1 MPQLDK
7 VTFLSQF
14 FWLCFFYLGF
24 YILILKYFLPKMS
37 RILKL
42 RKKKLSSSQEGV
54 TSLQQENKKVRWSYD
69 TLLTSGFITS
79 RSIFNN
85 SFQRTQQWLQKLITT
100 TNQTHSQAMNK
111 TYIDSVGQASLS
123 QNLNLIQLST
133 LWSNKLFVS
142 YLVRKLSSI
151 PKLKV
156 RAIVPKNEA
165 NTGTKKT
172 NQPFLRTS
180 GQKEFSTQKFLKPLR
195 NSELVHTFSTETI
208 KSSVSKSL
216 KKKKKGGS

>member
-37 RILKL
+37 RVLKL

-54 TSLQQENKKVRWSYD
+54 TSVQQENNKVRWSYD
-69 TLLTSGFITS
+69 TLITNGFITS

-85 SFQRTQQWLQKLITT
+85 SFQRTQQWLQKLVTT

-111 TYIDSVGQASLS
+111 AYIHSIGQASLS
-123 QNLNLIQLST
+123 QNLAITQLST
-133 LWSNKLFVS
+133 LCANKLFVS
-142 YLVRKLSSI
+142 YLVKKLSSLAK
-151 PKLKV
+151 PKLNSTM
-156 RAIVPKNEA
+156 IN
-165 NTGTKKT
+165 GKKAT
-172 NQPFLRTS
+172 QP
-180 GQKEFSTQKFLKPLR
+180 EFSTTKSLKSVRKP
-195 NSELVHTFSTETI
+195 ELVETFTTEAM
-208 KSSVSKSL
+208 KSSTSKSL
-216 KKKKKGGS
+216 KKRKKSS

>member
-54 TSLQQENKKVRWSYD
+54 TNLQQENKKVRWSYD
-69 TLLTSGFITS
+69 TLITSGFLTS
-79 RSIFNN
+79 RSIFNT
-85 SFQRTQQWLQKLITT
+85 SFQRTQEWLQKLVNT

-111 TYIDSVGQASLS
+111 AYIYSVGQASLS
-123 QNLNLIQLST
+123 QNLAITQLST
-133 LWSNKLFVS
+133 LWANKLFIS
-142 YLVRKLSSI
+142 YLVKKLNSLSLMKPKSS
-151 PKLKV
+151 P
-156 RAIVPKNEA
+156 
-165 NTGTKKT
+165 NTIDGKKTPETDFFTKK
-172 NQPFLRTS
+172 S
-180 GQKEFSTQKFLKPLR
+180 LKPLR
-195 NSELVHTFSTETI
+195 NPELVETFTTEAI
-208 KSSVSKSL
+208 KSSTSKSL
-216 KKKKKGGS
+216 KKRKKNN

>member
-37 RILKL
+37 RVLKL

-54 TSLQQENKKVRWSYD
+54 TSVQQENNKVRWSYD
-69 TLLTSGFITS
+69 TLITNGFITS

-85 SFQRTQQWLQKLITT
+85 SFQRTQQWLQKLVTT

-111 TYIDSVGQASLS
+111 AYIHSIGQASLS
-123 QNLNLIQLST
+123 QNLAITQLST
-133 LWSNKLFVS
+133 LWANKLFVS
-142 YLVRKLSSI
+142 YLVKKLSSLAK
-151 PKLKV
+151 PKLNSTM
-156 RAIVPKNEA
+156 IN
-165 NTGTKKT
+165 GKKAK
-172 NQPFLRTS
+172 QP
-180 GQKEFSTQKFLKPLR
+180 EFSTTKSLKSGRKP
-195 NSELVHTFSTETI
+195 ELVETFTTEAM
-208 KSSVSKSL
+208 KSSTSKSL
-216 KKKKKGGS
+216 KKRKKSS